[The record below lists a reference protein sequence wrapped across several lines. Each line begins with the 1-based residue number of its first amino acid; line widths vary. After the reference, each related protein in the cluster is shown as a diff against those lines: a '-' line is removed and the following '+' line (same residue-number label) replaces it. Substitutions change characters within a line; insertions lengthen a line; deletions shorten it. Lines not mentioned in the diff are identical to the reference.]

1 MIDFADPRKING
13 PGIVTVIVK
22 EAYEL
27 PVVEGTN
34 LYCKMTL
41 LPWKERVKTSTA
53 EVKPGK
59 EIVWWNE
66 AMEGAGGGI
75 MGPGQSQGQGGQYS
89 FVHLYNNE
97 TTPTPTLRVESWS
110 SALHILD
117 QMIGFAGERHV
128 CFRGLIKRGLS

>member
-1 MIDFADPRKING
+1 LIDFADSRRINC

-27 PVVEGTN
+27 PVTEGTS

-41 LPWKERVKTSTA
+41 LPWKERVKTPTA

-66 AMEGAGGGI
+66 MMDAGGGGI
-75 MGPGQSQGQGGQYS
+75 MGPGQYS

-97 TTPTPTLRVESWS
+97 TTPNPVLRVEIWS
-110 SALHILD
+110 SALQILD
-117 QMIGFAGERHV
+117 QMIGFAG
-128 CFRGLIKRGLS
+128 KS